1 MMEIVPAIDMI
12 EGRCVRLSQGDF
24 NKSKEYDASPLEM
37 AKRYEDVGVRRLHL
51 VDLDGARAGVPQN
64 LRSLEQIA
72 SATSLDVEWGGGVRS
87 RESIASVLNAGAAG
101 VICGSLALQEPRLFS
116 AFLKEYGE
124 ERIILGADISGG
136 KIATKGW
143 LEVSSSTIEEVIELF
158 LKDGL
163 KRVIC
168 TDISKDGMLQGPA
181 VELYSALMERFPT
194 MHLTASGG
202 VGSMADL
209 ENLEAAGVPA
219 AIVGKAIFEERITLK
234 EIERWQLR
242 G

>member
-37 AKRYEDVGVRRLHL
+37 AKLYEDVGVRRLHL

-64 LRSLEQIA
+64 LRNLEQIA

>member
-24 NKSKEYDASPLEM
+24 NKSKEYGASPLEM

-51 VDLDGARAGVPQN
+51 VDLDGARAGIPQN
-64 LRSLEQIA
+64 LRNLEQIA
-72 SATSLDVEWGGGVRS
+72 SATSLEVEWGGGVRS

>member
-51 VDLDGARAGVPQN
+51 VDLDGARAGIPQN
-64 LRSLEQIA
+64 LRNLEQIA

-143 LEVSSSTIEEVIELF
+143 LELSSSTIEEVIELF

-209 ENLEAAGVPA
+209 ETLEAAGVPA

>member
-51 VDLDGARAGVPQN
+51 VDLDGARAGIPQN
-64 LRSLEQIA
+64 LRNLEQIA

>member
-24 NKSKEYDASPLEM
+24 NKSKEYDASTLEM

-51 VDLDGARAGVPQN
+51 VDLDGARAGIPQN
-64 LRSLEQIA
+64 LRNLEQIA
-72 SATSLDVEWGGGVRS
+72 SATSLQVEWGGGVRS
-87 RESIASVLNAGAAG
+87 RASIASVLNAGAAG

-143 LEVSSSTIEEVIELF
+143 LEVSSTTIEEVIELF

>member
-51 VDLDGARAGVPQN
+51 VDLDGARAGIPQN

-72 SATSLDVEWGGGVRS
+72 SATSLQVEWGGGVRS

-143 LEVSSSTIEEVIELF
+143 LEISSTTIEEVIELF

-202 VGSMADL
+202 VGSIADL

>member
-37 AKRYEDVGVRRLHL
+37 AKRYKDVGVRRLHL
-51 VDLDGARAGVPQN
+51 VDLDGARAGIPQN
-64 LRSLEQIA
+64 LRNLEQIA

-87 RESIASVLNAGAAG
+87 RESIASVLDAGAAG

-143 LEVSSSTIEEVIELF
+143 LEISSSTIEEVIELF

-194 MHLTASGG
+194 IHLTASGG

>member
-51 VDLDGARAGVPQN
+51 VDLDGARAGIPQN

-72 SATSLDVEWGGGVRS
+72 SATSLEVEWGGGVRS
-87 RESIASVLNAGAAG
+87 KESIASVLNAGAAG

-143 LEVSSSTIEEVIELF
+143 LEVSSTTIEEVIELF

>member
-51 VDLDGARAGVPQN
+51 VDLDGARAGIPQN
-64 LRSLEQIA
+64 LRNLEQIA
-72 SATSLDVEWGGGVRS
+72 SATSLEVEWGGGVRNS
-87 RESIASVLNAGAAG
+87 ESIASVLNAGAAG

-143 LEVSSSTIEEVIELF
+143 LEISSTTIEEVIELF

>member
-1 MMEIVPAIDMI
+1 M
-12 EGRCVRLSQGDF
+12 
-24 NKSKEYDASPLEM
+24 
-37 AKRYEDVGVRRLHL
+37 
-51 VDLDGARAGVPQN
+51 
-64 LRSLEQIA
+64 
-72 SATSLDVEWGGGVRS
+72 
-87 RESIASVLNAGAAG
+87 
-101 VICGSLALQEPRLFS
+101 
-116 AFLKEYGE
+116 
-124 ERIILGADISGG
+124 
-136 KIATKGW
+136 
-143 LEVSSSTIEEVIELF
+143 IELF

-219 AIVGKAIFEERITLK
+219 AIVGKAIFEKRITLK

>member
-51 VDLDGARAGVPQN
+51 VDLDGARAGIPQN
-64 LRSLEQIA
+64 LRILEQIA
-72 SATSLDVEWGGGVRS
+72 SATSLEVEWGGGVRS

-143 LEVSSSTIEEVIELF
+143 LEISSTTIEEVIELF

>member
-51 VDLDGARAGVPQN
+51 VDLDGARAGIPQN
-64 LRSLEQIA
+64 LRNLEQIA
-72 SATSLDVEWGGGVRS
+72 SATSLEVEWGGGVRS

-143 LEVSSSTIEEVIELF
+143 LALSSTTIEEVIELF

-181 VELYSALMERFPT
+181 VELYSALMERFPA

>member
-24 NKSKEYDASPLEM
+24 NKSTEHDASPLEM

-51 VDLDGARAGVPQN
+51 VDLDGARAGIPQN
-64 LRSLEQIA
+64 LRNLEQIA
-72 SATSLDVEWGGGVRS
+72 SATSLEVEWGGGVRS

-101 VICGSLALQEPRLFS
+101 VICSSLALQEPRLFS

-143 LEVSSSTIEEVIELF
+143 LEISSTTIEEVIELF

>member
-51 VDLDGARAGVPQN
+51 VDLDGARAGIPQN
-64 LRSLEQIA
+64 LRNLEQLA
-72 SATSLDVEWGGGVRS
+72 CATSLEVEWGGGVRS

-143 LEVSSSTIEEVIELF
+143 LEISSTTIEEVIELF

>member
-51 VDLDGARAGVPQN
+51 VDLDGARAGIPQN
-64 LRSLEQIA
+64 LRNLEQIA
-72 SATSLDVEWGGGVRS
+72 SATSLEVEWGGGVRS

-143 LEVSSSTIEEVIELF
+143 LEISSTTVEEVIELF

-168 TDISKDGMLQGPA
+168 TDISKDGMLLGPA

>member
-51 VDLDGARAGVPQN
+51 VDLDGARAGIPQN

-72 SATSLDVEWGGGVRS
+72 SATSLQVEWGGGVRS

-143 LEVSSSTIEEVIELF
+143 LELSSSTIEEVIELF

>member
-51 VDLDGARAGVPQN
+51 VDLDGARAGIPQN

-87 RESIASVLNAGAAG
+87 KESIASVLNAGAAG

-143 LEVSSSTIEEVIELF
+143 LEVSSTTIEEVIELF

-181 VELYSALMERFPT
+181 VELYSALMERFPA

>member
-51 VDLDGARAGVPQN
+51 VDLDGARAGIPQN
-64 LRSLEQIA
+64 LRNLEQIA
-72 SATSLDVEWGGGVRS
+72 SATSLQVEWSGGVRS

-143 LEVSSSTIEEVIELF
+143 LELSSTTIEEVIELF

>member
-51 VDLDGARAGVPQN
+51 VDLDGARAGIPQN
-64 LRSLEQIA
+64 LRNLEQIA
-72 SATSLDVEWGGGVRS
+72 SATSLEVEWGGGVR
-87 RESIASVLNAGAAG
+87 RGESIASVLNAGADG

-143 LEVSSSTIEEVIELF
+143 LELSSSTIEEVIELF

>member
-51 VDLDGARAGVPQN
+51 VDLDGARAGIPQN
-64 LRSLEQIA
+64 QRNLEQIA
-72 SATSLDVEWGGGVRS
+72 SATSLQVEWGGGVRS

-143 LEVSSSTIEEVIELF
+143 LEISSSTIEEVIELF

-234 EIERWQLR
+234 EIEGWQLR

>member
-51 VDLDGARAGVPQN
+51 VDLDGARAGIPQN
-64 LRSLEQIA
+64 LRNLEQIA
-72 SATSLDVEWGGGVRS
+72 SATSLEVEWGGGVRS

-143 LEVSSSTIEEVIELF
+143 LEISSTTIEEVIELF

-209 ENLEAAGVPA
+209 ENLEAAGGPA

>member
-87 RESIASVLNAGAAG
+87 KESIASVLNAGAAG

-143 LEVSSSTIEEVIELF
+143 LEISSTTIEEVIELF

>member
-64 LRSLEQIA
+64 LRNLEQIA

-143 LEVSSSTIEEVIELF
+143 LELSSSTIEEVIELF

-181 VELYSALMERFPT
+181 VELYSALMVRFPA

>member
-51 VDLDGARAGVPQN
+51 VDLDGARAGIPQN
-64 LRSLEQIA
+64 LRNLEQIV
-72 SATSLDVEWGGGVRS
+72 SATSLEVEWGGGVRS

-143 LEVSSSTIEEVIELF
+143 LELSSSTIEEVIELF

>member
-51 VDLDGARAGVPQN
+51 VDLDGARAGIPQN

-72 SATSLDVEWGGGVRS
+72 SATSLEVEWGGGVRS

>member
-12 EGRCVRLSQGDF
+12 EGRCVRLSQADF

-64 LRSLEQIA
+64 LRNLEQIA
-72 SATSLDVEWGGGVRS
+72 SATSLEVEWGGGVRS

-143 LEVSSSTIEEVIELF
+143 LELSSSTIEEVIELF